1 MTVKKAVILA
11 GGYGTRLSE
20 ETVIKPKPLVEIGSM
35 PILWH
40 IMKLYE
46 HAGIKEFIICL
57 GYKGYLI
64 KEYFSNY
71 FLHQS
76 DVTFDFSDNSIE
88 FHKKRSEDWKV
99 TLVDTGIETMTGGRI
114 RKIREY
120 IGSETFCL
128 TYGDGVSDVNITE
141 LIKFH
146 SSREKI
152 ATVTAV
158 TPPGRFGALELSD
171 THTVSGFQEKPLGDG
186 GRINGGFFVLN
197 ENIFD
202 LIEGDCTVF
211 EREPL
216 EILAKRRELTAFQ
229 HDGFWHPMDTLRDK
243 SYLESLWASGSAPWK
258 VWP

>member
-1 MTVKKAVILA
+1 MTIKKAVILA

-20 ETVIKPKPLVEIGSM
+20 ETLVRPKPLIEIGSQ

-40 IMKLYE
+40 IMKLYD
-46 HAGIKEFIICL
+46 HAGIKEFIVCL

-76 DVTFDFSDNSIE
+76 DVTFDFAGNTVE
-88 FHKKRSEDWKV
+88 FHNKRSEDWKI
-99 TLVDTGIETMTGGRI
+99 TLVDTGADTMTGGRI
-114 RKIREY
+114 KRIRDY
-120 IGSETFCL
+120 VGSESFCL
-128 TYGDGVSDVNITE
+128 TYGDGVSDVKISD

-146 SSREKI
+146 SNHGKI

-158 TPPGRFGALELSD
+158 SPPGRFGAIELD
-171 THTVSGFQEKPLGDG
+171 KDNYVSTFREKPHGDG

-197 ENIFD
+197 SDIFN
-202 LIEGDCTVF
+202 LIDSNSTVF
-211 EREPL
+211 ERNPL
-216 EILAKRRELTAFQ
+216 ETLAKRRQLAAFQ

-243 SYLESLWASGSAPWK
+243 SYLEALWASGHAPWK
-258 VWP
+258 IWP